1 MLLALKLFAG
11 NALGAVWRWI
21 KAFFEAL
28 NWQGWIGLIAA
39 SVCALLW
46 IVAASDARHWK
57 KQSGQFERLYRAD
70 HATLQ
75 SISTKRN
82 VQHDVTERTV
92 EKVVKGDPVVQKI
105 VQVIHDA
112 PNPPDCK
119 TPGIE
124 TLRNVL

>member
-1 MLLALKLFAG
+1 MLSAFLIGAKMFAG
-11 NALGAVWRWI
+11 NALSAVWRFL
-21 KAFFEAL
+21 KGASA
-28 NWQGWIGLIAA
+28 WQLIALGLA
-39 SVCALLW
+39 GLCIILW
-46 IVAASDARHWK
+46 FQRNDARSDAARWE
-57 KQSGQFERLYRAD
+57 KQAAGFKAQLD
-70 HATLQ
+70 

-119 TPGIE
+119 TPGLD
-124 TLRNVL
+124 TAKVAL

>member
-1 MLLALKLFAG
+1 MIAALLAGARLLAG
-11 NALGAVWRWI
+11 NALGAVWRFL
-21 KAFFEAL
+21 KHASF
-28 NWQGWIGLIAA
+28 WQLIAL
-39 SVCALLW
+39 ALAGLCIILW
-46 IVAASDARHWK
+46 FQLNDARSDAARWE
-57 KQSGQFERLYRAD
+57 KQAAGFKAQLD
-70 HATLQ
+70 

-119 TPGIE
+119 TPGLE
-124 TLRNVL
+124 TAKAAL